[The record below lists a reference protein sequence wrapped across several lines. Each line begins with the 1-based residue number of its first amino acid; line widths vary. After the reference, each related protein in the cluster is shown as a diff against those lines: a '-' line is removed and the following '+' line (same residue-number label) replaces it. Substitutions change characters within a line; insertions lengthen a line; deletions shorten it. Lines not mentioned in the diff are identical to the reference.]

1 MRRHR
6 LIATLVAAVAAIG
19 GLGLLK
25 AQQGHDEVAHA
36 GPSARA
42 DGALVV
48 GLVTERPGG
57 PTHGALDHRLDR
69 FGAVAPDWAR
79 LRPDGLFDYTAIEPR
94 LVALQSRGARLLPV
108 VHDPDLAIGE
118 VLANREARDRLAAR
132 LAAALQALGA
142 DGVVLD
148 MDEVP
153 IAGRTAYP
161 ELVRDLRRRLG
172 EEATIVVVAPS
183 AAATGAAR
191 GYDLRDLARPA
202 LVLVEAWGEHG
213 PSTAPGPVASLE
225 WFRTVVRAAVHAAPR
240 SRILLGIPTWGYR
253 WTDEGVVTVAQ
264 AETYPVLSEPLR
276 AAEDG
281 APLTVGGD
289 EAWTET
295 DRSIEL
301 KLRVAR
307 AAGVAGVG
315 LELIG
320 GESTHLWNMPL
331 LAPASPG
338 PGG

>member
-1 MRRHR
+1 
-6 LIATLVAAVAAIG
+6 VA
-19 GLGLLK
+19 GLGLLRV
-25 AQQGHDEVAHA
+25 QQDTGAVAHA

-57 PTHGALDHRLDR
+57 PAHGALDHRLDR

-79 LRPDGLFDYTAIEPR
+79 LRPDGLFEYTAIEPR

-108 VHDPDLAIGE
+108 VHDPDLAIGQ
-118 VLANREARDRLAAR
+118 VLADREARDRLAAR
-132 LAAALQALGA
+132 LAAALQAIGA

-153 IAGRTAYP
+153 IAGRVAYP

-172 EEATIVVVAPS
+172 AEATIVVVAPS

-202 LVLVEAWGEHG
+202 HVLIEAWGEHG
-213 PSTAPGPVASLE
+213 PSTEPGPVASLE

-253 WTDEGVVTVAQ
+253 WTAEGVVAVTQAQ
-264 AETYPVLSEPLR
+264 TYPGLTDAAR
-276 AAEDG
+276 AAQDG
-281 APLTVGGD
+281 AALRIDGD

-295 DRSIEL
+295 DRSVEL

-315 LELIG
+315 LELYG

-331 LAPASPG
+331 LRTEGG
-338 PGG
+338 PGA